1 MATSIESVGA
11 KSAERKVRKIGVL
24 RLALTGAITAGVFFA
39 LCWIGLFLPFGSP
52 THAYL
57 ALFTNA
63 EMTSAAALVQGLCWS
78 VAFGALLGG
87 MSAFFYN
94 ALSVLD

>member
-1 MATSIESVGA
+1 MATSIESNDVKPVGLA
-11 KSAERKVRKIGVL
+11 GRKIGVL

-39 LCWIGLFLPFGSP
+39 LCWVGLFLPFGSP

-57 ALFTNA
+57 GLFTNA
-63 EMTSAAALVQGLCWS
+63 EMTSAAALFQGLCWS
-78 VAFGALLGG
+78 VAFGALVGG
-87 MSAFFYN
+87 LTAFFYN